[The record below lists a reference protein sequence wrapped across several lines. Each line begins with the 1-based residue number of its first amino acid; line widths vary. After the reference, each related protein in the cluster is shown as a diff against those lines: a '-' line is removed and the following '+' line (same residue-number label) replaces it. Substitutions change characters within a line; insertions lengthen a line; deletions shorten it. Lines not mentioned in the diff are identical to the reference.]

1 MSKRLVFGL
10 SKRCYYTHINKRN
23 LLRKQYLQSSNLQV
37 SKYQSLT
44 TDADTNLKLNID
56 GTAITQLQ
64 KMLEDSQ
71 FLRVLVEGGGCS
83 GFQYKFEVDT
93 EIDNEEDLIFEND
106 GVKVVSDIESVK
118 ILNGSKVEYH
128 VDLIRAGFR
137 VTDIPMAEKGCSCGV
152 SFSVKL

>member
-1 MSKRLVFGL
+1 MLKSVLRTNGILTSYKRLHPV
-10 SKRCYYTHINKRN
+10 
-23 LLRKQYLQSSNLQV
+23 LLNIRALATENGS
-37 SKYQSLT
+37 
-44 TDADTNLKLNID
+44 DLKLNID
-56 GTAITQLQ
+56 TSAVTQLQ
-64 KMLEDSQ
+64 KILKDTQ

-93 EIDNEEDLIFEND
+93 EIDEEEDLTFENN
-106 GVKVVSDIESVK
+106 GIKVVSDIESVK
-118 ILNGSKVEYH
+118 ILNGSTVEYH